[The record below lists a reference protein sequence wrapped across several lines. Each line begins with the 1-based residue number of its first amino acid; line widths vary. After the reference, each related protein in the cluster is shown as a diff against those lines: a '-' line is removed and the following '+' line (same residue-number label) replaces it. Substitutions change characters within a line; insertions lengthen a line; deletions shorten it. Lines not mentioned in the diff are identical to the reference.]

1 MQVEEIALHNIEKK
15 KKKRRREK
23 IFNKRLEEKK

>member
-1 MQVEEIALHNIEKK
+1 MQDEEIAIHNIEKK